1 VNQQSTHK
9 KFRLSFVTLGVSVAA
24 LIISFVF
31 VTVLGRRRER
41 EQTPR
46 LAVDS
51 LVQALR
57 KYHKQAGR
65 FPADFR
71 ELDARVWKHKKAPDF
86 GVDGR
91 SLSAANYFYLYHQI
105 DASSATIW
113 IIPTGPRREEGSTH
127 FLLLRPDNLRL
138 WKGVPLPLDKL
149 RDLPAVPQYR
159 QMTLLGMAEQEPKIF
174 SRNTF

>member
-1 VNQQSTHK
+1 MNQQPTRK
-9 KFRLSFVTLGVSVAA
+9 KFRFSFVTLGISVAA

-31 VTVLGRRRER
+31 VTVFGRWRER

-51 LVQALR
+51 LVKDLR

-71 ELDARVWKHKKAPDF
+71 ELEGRVWNHKKAPDF
-86 GVDGR
+86 GADGR
-91 SLSAANYFYLYHQI
+91 SLSVANYFYLYHQVE
-105 DASSATIW
+105 AGSATIW

-127 FLLLRPDNLRL
+127 FLLLRPDSLRR
-138 WKGVPLPLDKL
+138 WKGLPLSLDEIKG
-149 RDLPAVPQYR
+149 LPAVPQYR
-159 QMTLLGMAEQEPKIF
+159 QMALLGMTEQEPVELSGK
-174 SRNTF
+174 R

>member
-1 VNQQSTHK
+1 VKQQPTRK
-9 KFRLSFVTLGVSVAA
+9 KFRLSFLTLGISVAA
-24 LIISFVF
+24 FIISFVF
-31 VTVLGRRRER
+31 VMVLGNWRER

-51 LVQALR
+51 MVKALR

-71 ELDARVWKHKKAPDF
+71 ELEARVWKHKKAPDF

-91 SLSAANYFYLYHQI
+91 SLSVANYFYLYQQVE
-105 DASSATIW
+105 AGSATIW

-127 FLLLRPDNLRL
+127 FLLLRPDSLRR
-138 WKGVPLPLDKL
+138 WKGVPLSLDKIKG
-149 RDLPAVPQYR
+149 LPAVPQRR
-159 QMTLLGMAEQEPKIF
+159 QMALLGMTEQEPVELSGK
-174 SRNTF
+174 R